1 MKKIIVL
8 CLVAL
13 LGVGMAVAQGP
24 KKGGKSVTTTVFMTN
39 LDCQGCAK
47 KITDTIPYEKGVK
60 DVKVDVDTKTVT
72 VTFDPAKTNNE
83 TLVKA
88 FAKVKIEAA
97 PMENKCAGECCGH
110 HHEAKPEK
118 KECTDGCCDGH
129 DHKAEHKHEHKHEA
143 GCCDGHDHK
152 AEHKHEHNHNH
163 GHNHDHGHAH
173 NHAK

>member
-13 LGVGMAVAQGP
+13 MGVGMAVAQGP
-24 KKGGKSVTTTVFMTN
+24 KKGGKGVNTTTVFMTN

-47 KITDTIPYEKGVK
+47 KINDTIPYEKGVK

-83 TLVKA
+83 NLVKA

-97 PMENKCAGECCGH
+97 PMEACGGECCGH

-129 DHKAEHKHEHKHEA
+129 DHKAEHKH
-143 GCCDGHDHK
+143 
-152 AEHKHEHNHNH
+152 
-163 GHNHDHGHAH
+163 DHGHAH

>member
-13 LGVGMAVAQGP
+13 MGVGMAVAQGP
-24 KKGGKSVTTTVFMTN
+24 KKGGKGVNTTTVFMTN

-47 KITDTIPYEKGVK
+47 KINDTIPYEKGVK
-60 DVKVDVDTKTVT
+60 DVKVNVDTKTVT

-83 TLVKA
+83 NLVKA

-97 PMENKCAGECCGH
+97 PMEACGGECCGH

-129 DHKAEHKHEHKHEA
+129 DHKAEHKH
-143 GCCDGHDHK
+143 
-152 AEHKHEHNHNH
+152 
-163 GHNHDHGHAH
+163 DHGHAH

>member
-13 LGVGMAVAQGP
+13 MGVGMAVAQGP
-24 KKGGKSVTTTVFMTN
+24 KKGGKGVNTTTVFMTN

-47 KITDTIPYEKGVK
+47 KINDTIPYEKGVK

-83 TLVKA
+83 NLVKA

-97 PMENKCAGECCGH
+97 PMEACGGECCGHH

-129 DHKAEHKHEHKHEA
+129 DHKAEHK
-143 GCCDGHDHK
+143 
-152 AEHKHEHNHNH
+152 AEHK
-163 GHNHDHGHAH
+163 HDHGHAH

>member
-110 HHEAKPEK
+110 NHEAKPEK

-129 DHKAEHKHEHKHEA
+129 DHKAEHKHKHEA
-143 GCCDGHDHK
+143 GCCDGHDDK
-152 AEHKHEHNHNH
+152 AEHNHNH

>member
-13 LGVGMAVAQGP
+13 MGVGMAVAQGP
-24 KKGGKSVTTTVFMTN
+24 KKGGKGVTTTTVFMTN

-47 KITDTIPYEKGVK
+47 KINDTIPYEKGVK

-83 TLVKA
+83 NLVKA

-97 PMENKCAGECCGH
+97 PMEACGGECCGH

-129 DHKAEHKHEHKHEA
+129 EHKAEHKAEHKHEA

-152 AEHKHEHNHNH
+152 AEHKH
-163 GHNHDHGHAH
+163 DHGHAH

>member
-1 MKKIIVL
+1 MKKIIAL

-13 LGVGMAVAQGP
+13 FGIGLVEAQAP

-60 DVKVDVDTKTVT
+60 DVQVDVDTKTVT
-72 VTFDPAKTNNE
+72 VTFDPSKTNNE

-97 PMENKCAGECCGH
+97 PMEATCGGECCGH
-110 HHEAKPEK
+110 HHDAKPEAQ
-118 KECTDGCCDGH
+118 ECTDGCCDAKPEAKEEKKCDDDCCSGH
-129 DHKAEHKHEHKHEA
+129 DHKHEHGHGHSHEHGHSHKH
-143 GCCDGHDHK
+143 
-152 AEHKHEHNHNH
+152 
-163 GHNHDHGHAH
+163 
-173 NHAK
+173 

>member
-60 DVKVDVDTKTVT
+60 DVQVDVDTKTVT

-97 PMENKCAGECCGH
+97 PMADKCAGECCGH
-110 HHEAKPEK
+110 HHDAKPEAK
-118 KECTDGCCDGH
+118 QCTDGCCD
-129 DHKAEHKHEHKHEA
+129 DKQADKQKKCDD
-143 GCCDGHDHK
+143 GCCDG
-152 AEHKHEHNHNH
+152 
-163 GHNHDHGHAH
+163 HDHGHAH